1 MYTGDGRAGLLNYIC
16 LTISLCTKA
25 NPNPSM
31 PVPHPRSR
39 MEVPGPASPLSRAD
53 STIEDVKCT
62 DVGYCSSSIFG
73 LGNTRFGKEERHD
86 SRCFSFMLNRN
97 DGRGLVTGDFGLVGL
112 TADTS
117 SILFEYSTLQ

>member
-1 MYTGDGRAGLLNYIC
+1 
-16 LTISLCTKA
+16 
-25 NPNPSM
+25 M

-53 STIEDVKCT
+53 STMEDVKCT

-86 SRCFSFMLNRN
+86 SRCFSFMLDRN
-97 DGRGLVTGDFGLVGL
+97 DLNNMDDEEVWFVNNNTYRTI
-112 TADTS
+112 AAN
-117 SILFEYSTLQ
+117 